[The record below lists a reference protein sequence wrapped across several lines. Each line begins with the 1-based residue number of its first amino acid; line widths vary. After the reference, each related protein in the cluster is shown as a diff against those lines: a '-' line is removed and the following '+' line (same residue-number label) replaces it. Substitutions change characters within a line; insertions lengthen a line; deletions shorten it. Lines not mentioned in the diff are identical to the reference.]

1 MKLEFAAA
9 AELELS
15 EAIAFYESR
24 QSGLGKAF
32 ALEAKKAA
40 DLILAFP
47 HAWQSLDKDIRRCR
61 LNRFPYG
68 LVYAAENGTV
78 VILAVMHL
86 RKRPDYW
93 RDRI

>member
-1 MKLEFAAA
+1 VKLEFAAA
-9 AELELS
+9 AELELD
-15 EAIAFYESR
+15 EAVAFYESR
-24 QSGLGKAF
+24 RSGLGEAF
-32 ALEAKKAA
+32 AQEAKTAA

-47 HAWQSLDKDIRRCR
+47 HAWQSLGKDVRRCR

-68 LVYAAENGTV
+68 LVYAAESETI

-86 RKRPDYW
+86 RKRPGYW